1 MESETIS
8 TSDDSTK
15 GFKNIDTDE
24 VLIETALMAVPKKS
38 RSRCKV
44 IGYNLAGEFV
54 TLREGDNEFIVLADN
69 PKQDGLPPAIIRI

>member
-24 VLIETALMAVPKKS
+24 VLIETALMAVPK
-38 RSRCKV
+38 
-44 IGYNLAGEFV
+44 
-54 TLREGDNEFIVLADN
+54 D
-69 PKQDGLPPAIIRI
+69 QDVKLLDII

>member
-15 GFKNIDTDE
+15 EFKNIDTDE

-38 RSRCKV
+38 RSCKV
-44 IGYNLAGEFV
+44 IG
-54 TLREGDNEFIVLADN
+54 
-69 PKQDGLPPAIIRI
+69 II

>member
-24 VLIETALMAVPKKS
+24 ALIETALMAVQKS

-54 TLREGDNEFIVLADN
+54 TLR
-69 PKQDGLPPAIIRI
+69 RR